1 LIKNSRNLFIPK
13 YFVLFFAIMLF
24 CTVFSL
30 HIVAQENNSN
40 SNESLAII
48 NGEIITLEQFEQFW
62 SLIPDNYKVQL
73 NKEDILDQLITQTLL
88 IQNADE
94 LNLREDPEI
103 SFQIKNAV
111 DQILIQSLL
120 QKEII
125 EKISLTDEDINT
137 YYEENKENYW
147 QEEEIH
153 ALNILVEDQAQAEN
167 IVNQLNEGNDF
178 STLAKEFSISSS
190 ASEGGDI
197 GFVTK
202 GTLKTEIEEQL
213 FILNPGEVSEIIPTE
228 NGFHIFKVLEK
239 NPSGYLG
246 FDEVKNE
253 IEGQLLPLRQQEAF
267 DEYLKNIE
275 ENATIDKNTELL
287 KEEETSE
294 ESVEEI
300 KEEKEEE

>member
-1 LIKNSRNLFIPK
+1 MIKNSRNLFIPK

-153 ALNILVEDQAQAEN
+153 ALNILVEDQAQAED

-202 GTLKTEIEEQL
+202 GTLKTEIEDQL

>member
-1 LIKNSRNLFIPK
+1 
-13 YFVLFFAIMLF
+13 MLL
-24 CTVFSL
+24 CTAFSSQV
-30 HIVAQENNSN
+30 IAQEENINNSI
-40 SNESLAII
+40 EELAII
-48 NGEIITLEQFEQFW
+48 NGEIITLENFEQFW
-62 SLIPDNYKVQL
+62 GLIPDNYKAQL

-88 IQNADE
+88 IQKADE

-125 EKISLTDEDINT
+125 EKINTTDEDIKI
-137 YYEENKENYW
+137 YYEENKDNYW

-153 ALNILVEDQAQAEN
+153 ALNILVEDQAQAED
-167 IVNQLNEGNDF
+167 IINQLNEGKDF
-178 STLAKEFSISSS
+178 STLAKDFSVSSS

-202 GTLKTEIEEQL
+202 GTLKTEIEDQL
-213 FILNPGEVSEIIPTE
+213 FILEPGEVSEIIPTE

-239 NPSGYLG
+239 NPSGYLE
-246 FDEVKNE
+246 FDEVKKE
-253 IEGQLLPLRQQEAF
+253 IESQLLPLKQQEAF

-275 ENATIDKNTELL
+275 DKATIEKNIELL
-287 KEEETSE
+287 KEEEP
-294 ESVEEI
+294 EEI
-300 KEEKEEE
+300 PEEVN

>member
-1 LIKNSRNLFIPK
+1 LIKNSRKLFITK
-13 YFVLFFAIMLF
+13 YFVLFFVIMLL
-24 CTVFSL
+24 CTAFSSQV
-30 HIVAQENNSN
+30 IAQEENINNSI
-40 SNESLAII
+40 EELAII
-48 NGEIITLEQFEQFW
+48 NGEIITLENFEQFW
-62 SLIPDNYKVQL
+62 SLIPDNYKAQL

-88 IQNADE
+88 IQKADE

-125 EKISLTDEDINT
+125 EKINTTDEDIKI
-137 YYEENKENYW
+137 YYEENKDNYW

-153 ALNILVEDQAQAEN
+153 ALNILVEDQAQAED
-167 IVNQLNEGNDF
+167 IINQLNEGKDF
-178 STLAKEFSISSS
+178 STLAKDFSVSSS

-202 GTLKTEIEEQL
+202 GTLKTEIEDQL
-213 FILNPGEVSEIIPTE
+213 FILEPGEVSEIIPTE

-239 NPSGYLG
+239 NPSGYLE
-246 FDEVKNE
+246 FDEVKKE
-253 IEGQLLPLRQQEAF
+253 IESQLLPLKQQEAF

-275 ENATIDKNTELL
+275 DKATIEKNIELL
-287 KEEETSE
+287 KEEEP
-294 ESVEEI
+294 EEI
-300 KEEKEEE
+300 PEEVN

>member
-1 LIKNSRNLFIPK
+1 
-13 YFVLFFAIMLF
+13 MLF

-275 ENATIDKNTELL
+275 ENSTIDKNTELL
-287 KEEETSE
+287 KEEETSK

-300 KEEKEEE
+300 KEEEEE

>member
-1 LIKNSRNLFIPK
+1 
-13 YFVLFFAIMLF
+13 M
-24 CTVFSL
+24 FSL
-30 HIVAQENNSN
+30 QVIAQEENNN
-40 SNESLAII
+40 NEKLAII
-48 NGEIITLEQFEQFW
+48 NGEIITLEDFEQFW
-62 SLIPDNYKVQL
+62 NLIPDNYKAQL

-88 IQNADE
+88 IQKANE

-120 QKEII
+120 QREII
-125 EKISLTDEDINT
+125 EKISITDEDVKA
-137 YYEENKENYW
+137 YYEENKENYL
-147 QEEEIH
+147 QEEEVH
-153 ALNILVEDQAQAEN
+153 ALNILVEDQTQAED
-167 IVNQLNEGNDF
+167 IVNQLNEGADF

-197 GFVTK
+197 GFVSK

-213 FILNPGEVSEIIPTE
+213 FILDPGEVSKIIPTE
-228 NGFHIFKVLEK
+228 NGIHIFKVLEK
-239 NPSGYLG
+239 NPAGYLE

-287 KEEETSE
+287 KEEEISE
-294 ESVEEI
+294 EPVEET
-300 KEEKEEE
+300 KEEKEEEK

>member
-213 FILNPGEVSEIIPTE
+213 FILNPGEVSKIIPTE

>member
-1 LIKNSRNLFIPK
+1 LIKNSRKLFITK
-13 YFVLFFAIMLF
+13 YFVLFFVIMLL
-24 CTVFSL
+24 CTAFSSQV
-30 HIVAQENNSN
+30 IAQEENINNSI
-40 SNESLAII
+40 EELAII
-48 NGEIITLEQFEQFW
+48 NGEIITLENFEQFW
-62 SLIPDNYKVQL
+62 GLIPDNYKAQL

-88 IQNADE
+88 IQKADE

-125 EKISLTDEDINT
+125 EKINTTDEDIKI
-137 YYEENKENYW
+137 YYEENKDNYW

-153 ALNILVEDQAQAEN
+153 ALNILVEDQAQAED
-167 IVNQLNEGNDF
+167 IINQLNEGKDF
-178 STLAKEFSISSS
+178 STLAKDFSVSSS

-202 GTLKTEIEEQL
+202 GTLKTEIEDQL
-213 FILNPGEVSEIIPTE
+213 FILEPGEVSEIIPTE

-239 NPSGYLG
+239 NPSGYLE
-246 FDEVKNE
+246 FDEVKKE
-253 IEGQLLPLRQQEAF
+253 IESQLLPLKQQEAF

-275 ENATIDKNTELL
+275 DKATIEKNIELL
-287 KEEETSE
+287 KEEEP
-294 ESVEEI
+294 EEI
-300 KEEKEEE
+300 PEEVN

>member
-1 LIKNSRNLFIPK
+1 MIKNTRNLFITT
-13 YFVLFFAIMLF
+13 FSVLFFAIMLF
-24 CTVFSL
+24 CIAFSL
-30 HIVAQENNSN
+30 QVIAQEENNNSD
-40 SNESLAII
+40 EKLAVI
-48 NGEIITLEQFEQFW
+48 NGEIITLENFEQFW
-62 SLIPDNYKVQL
+62 NLIPENYKTQL

-88 IQNADE
+88 IQKADE

-111 DQILIQSLL
+111 EQILIQSLL

-125 EKISLTDEDINT
+125 EKIAITDEDIKA
-137 YYEENKENYW
+137 YYEENKDNYW

-153 ALNILVEDQAQAEN
+153 ALNILVEDQVQAED
-167 IVNQLNEGNDF
+167 IVNQLNEGTDF
-178 STLAKEFSISSS
+178 ATLAKEFSISSS
-190 ASEGGDI
+190 APEGGDI

-213 FILNPGEVSEIIPTE
+213 FILDPGEVSEIIPTE

-239 NPSGYLG
+239 NPSAYLE

-253 IEGQLLPLRQQEAF
+253 IESQLLPLKQQEAF
-267 DEYLKNIE
+267 DEYLNNIE

-287 KEEETSE
+287 KEEISE
-294 ESVEEI
+294 ESVEET
-300 KEEKEEE
+300 KEEEK

>member
-1 LIKNSRNLFIPK
+1 MIRNSRNLFLTT
-13 YFVLFFAIMLF
+13 FTVLFFMIMLF
-24 CTVFSL
+24 CTMFSL
-30 HIVAQENNSN
+30 QVIAQEENNN
-40 SNESLAII
+40 NEKLAII
-48 NGEIITLEQFEQFW
+48 NGEIITLEDFEQFW
-62 SLIPDNYKVQL
+62 NLIPDNYKAQL

-88 IQNADE
+88 IQKANE

-120 QKEII
+120 QREII
-125 EKISLTDEDINT
+125 EKISITDEDVKA
-137 YYEENKENYW
+137 YYEENKENYL
-147 QEEEIH
+147 QEEEVH
-153 ALNILVEDQAQAEN
+153 ALNILVEDQTQAED
-167 IVNQLNEGNDF
+167 IVNQLNEGADF

-197 GFVTK
+197 GFVSK

-213 FILNPGEVSEIIPTE
+213 FILDPGEVSKIIPTE
-228 NGFHIFKVLEK
+228 NGIHIFKVLEK
-239 NPSGYLG
+239 NPAGYLE

-287 KEEETSE
+287 KEEEISE
-294 ESVEEI
+294 EPVEET
-300 KEEKEEE
+300 KEEKEEEK